1 MTVNLRQQW
10 ASSAIVYNAWMT
22 IPSPWSAEL
31 LVAAGFPSLTI
42 DLQHG
47 LIDDPTAL
55 QILHAIDQRR
65 CPVFVRLA
73 WNDPAAI
80 MRALDRGAAGIIA
93 PLITSPADVQTLV
106 AACRFPPDGFRSY
119 GPVRV
124 GVAHGIAELAAIAQI
139 PLIMPMIE
147 TASALDQI
155 EAIASVPGIDGLY
168 VGPADLSLSLGLP
181 VPVDFAAP
189 RFRAALARVASV
201 CAQRG
206 LVAGI
211 YASPDHAADLAALGF
226 RFITIVNDGDLISR
240 GALAALQ
247 AARQQA

>member
-1 MTVNLRQQW
+1 MVDHLRQRW
-10 ASSAIVYNAWMT
+10 ASDAVIYNAWLT

-31 LVAAGFPSLTI
+31 LAAAGFPSLTI

-55 QILHAIDQRR
+55 QILHTIDRR

-73 WNDPAAI
+73 WNEPAAI

-93 PLITSPADVQTLV
+93 PLITGPADAQALV
-106 AACRFPPDGFRSY
+106 AACRFPPEGIRSY

-124 GVAHGIAELAAIAQI
+124 GVVYGVAEPAMVARL
-139 PLIMPMIE
+139 PFIMPMIE
-147 TASALDQI
+147 TAGALDQL
-155 EAIASVPGIDGLY
+155 EAIAAVPGIDGLY

-181 VPVDFAAP
+181 VPVDFTAP
-189 RFRAALARVASV
+189 PFRAALSRVVEV
-201 CAQRG
+201 CRRHH

-211 YASPDHAADLAALGF
+211 YASPEWAADLAALGF
-226 RFITIVNDGDLISR
+226 RFITIVNDSDLIGR
-240 GALAALQ
+240 GAIAALQ
-247 AARQQA
+247 RVSG